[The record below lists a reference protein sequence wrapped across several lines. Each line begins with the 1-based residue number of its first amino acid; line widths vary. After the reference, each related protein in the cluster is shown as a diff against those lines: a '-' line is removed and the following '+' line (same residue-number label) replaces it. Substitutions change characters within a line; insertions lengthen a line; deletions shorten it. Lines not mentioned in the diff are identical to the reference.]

1 MVQVVVNPC
10 VGVVI
15 MLVGMYAAMKFWPK
29 FINGTLGK
37 QKGKT
42 IGSKFS
48 AIFLER
54 KILDGF
60 SPKVVLVI
68 IFCSNKYS

>member
-37 QKGKT
+37 KKGT

-48 AIFLER
+48 NIFLER
-54 KILDGF
+54 KRLDGF
-60 SPKVVLVI
+60 FDHRWCL
-68 IFCSNKYS
+68 